1 MRYGVPEYLRL
12 KKEIVYRTFYPEDI
26 SDTQVINHLHLMSFF
41 GDPDE
46 KLRKYF
52 DVDACGI
59 NLVDNNIYLFCLIY
73 NESVPPNSNDF
84 YTDTWLKDMCEP
96 KGLDPDNVFRCLV
109 LYYKTSLQI
118 ILCGNNK
125 EKFGDQIWRLQ
136 QVVFNVKD
144 NSRKIS
150 IATKIIDDTI
160 RDFELNLEIF
170 RSPNKLYND
179 KGQTISEVIKY
190 NTENL
195 EEIKYLLNELEK

>member
-12 KKEIVYRTFYPEDI
+12 NKEIVYRTFYPEDI
-26 SDTQVINHLHLMSFF
+26 SDAQVINHLHLMSFF

-52 DVDACGI
+52 DVDVCGI

-73 NESVPPNSNDF
+73 SESIPPNSNDF
-84 YTDTWLKDMCEP
+84 YTDAWLKEMCES
-96 KGLDPDNVFRCLV
+96 KGLDQDNVFRCLV

-160 RDFELNLEIF
+160 HDFELNMKIF

-179 KGQTISEVIKY
+179 KGQTISDVIKY
-190 NTENL
+190 NMENL
-195 EEIKYLLNELEK
+195 EEIKCLLNELEK